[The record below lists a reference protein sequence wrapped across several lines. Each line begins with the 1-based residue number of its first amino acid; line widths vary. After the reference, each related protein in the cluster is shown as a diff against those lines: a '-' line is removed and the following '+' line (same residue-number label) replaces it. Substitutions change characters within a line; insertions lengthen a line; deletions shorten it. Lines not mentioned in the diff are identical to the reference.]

1 MNFEYSAKNIP
12 IAEPKIIKEMM
23 IQTSEKFMRTI
34 SWKIW
39 HKTNPNPTAQT
50 KETYGFKS
58 TAPTPILPELKPF
71 KKDLVQLL
79 QGTKFRKRSNRFL
92 EGLRN
97 ENFTTKRSYSFCR
110 QNDQQLF
117 GTPKKI

>member
-34 SWKIW
+34 SRKIW

-50 KETYGFKS
+50 KETY
-58 TAPTPILPELKPF
+58 A
-71 KKDLVQLL
+71 
-79 QGTKFRKRSNRFL
+79 
-92 EGLRN
+92 
-97 ENFTTKRSYSFCR
+97 
-110 QNDQQLF
+110 
-117 GTPKKI
+117 